1 MIRIPQVRVVD
12 EEGAQLGVMPTPQ
25 ALEMAQERGLDLVE
39 VAPMASPPVVKFL
52 DFGQY
57 KYELTKREKEAKR
70 KQRSVTF
77 KEVRLSPKIG
87 IGDFDTKVHRAIEF
101 LEDGDRIKV
110 TVRFRGRELTH
121 PELGRNLIAR
131 FADRVKDHGVAGA
144 DAAARRQVD
153 AHHDG
158 IDPQAQEPRGS
169 DRPADGDGAGQRRGD
184 AAGSDGR
191 TGSDRHRQ
199 PAPEPAASRRNRQ
212 PAAPKPASRPRRP
225 TAAAATPAPER
236 RTGQGTG
243 AEQPRTATAAATEP
257 KATSDKTPAPAP
269 VANRRVRPA
278 CRRSR
283 ATRRPR
289 SASA

>member
-70 KQRSVTF
+70 RQRSVTF

-87 IGDFDTKVHRAIEF
+87 SGDFDTKVHRAIEF

-121 PELGRNLIAR
+121 PELGRNMLTR
-131 FADRVKDHGVAGA
+131 FTDRIKEHGVAERAPLLEGKSMHLTVA
-144 DAAARRQVD
+144 SLHKPKEHEV
-153 AHHDG
+153 
-158 IDPQAQEPRGS
+158 PV
-169 DRPADGDGAGQRRGD
+169 RP
-184 AAGSDGR
+184 GR
-191 TGSDRHRQ
+191 T
-199 PAPEPAASRRNRQ
+199 PEGGVADPAASAPAPAR
-212 PAAPKPASRPRRP
+212 PAAEGTNGAERP
-225 TAAAATPAPER
+225 AAAATPAP
-236 RTGQGTG
+236 
-243 AEQPRTATAAATEP
+243 TATPAQPGQRAEATTKTEPADEQASTPATKPAEKAPEKPAAKPAEKPAAKAQAAPDAPTAPTKKTEPPAPQAPAATGE
-257 KATSDKTPAPAP
+257 
-269 VANRRVRPA
+269 
-278 CRRSR
+278 
-283 ATRRPR
+283 
-289 SASA
+289 